1 MFKKRYIKWA
11 FLAFILVYIGAATI
25 PYIPHKEVNETYKTS
40 IQQTAFYADKTGT
53 ERVDYI
59 DDNTD
64 ALLYRLHMIEEAQ
77 NEIILS
83 TFDFNADDAGKD
95 MMAALLHAAQR
106 NVKVKVI
113 VDGISGFLDMR
124 GNSYFKAL
132 ASHENIEVKVYNSIN
147 LLTPWKLQARLH
159 DKYVI
164 VDDKMY
170 VLGGRNTMNLFLG
183 EYMEEKNID
192 RELFVYETQEN
203 KNASIHQLKDYF
215 NSVWNLSDSKQ
226 YTCEKINKK
235 IEESMHQLEER
246 YKKLQK
252 QYPDA
257 YKKWNYEQKTIETD
271 KITLLSNP
279 IEAENKEPYMWY
291 AITQLIKQGNDT
303 TIVTPYIICGK
314 EMYRDLTNLTKQKKK
329 IDIITNDVASGA
341 NPWGCSD
348 YLNQKKKI
356 WNTGVQVYEYMG
368 EHSSHTK
375 ALLIDDEMNL
385 VGSYN
390 MDMRSTYQD
399 TELMLAVDSKE
410 LNKQM
415 RQEVEENKTY
425 SKTMGKDG
433 EYFYGKNYVP
443 KELGIGK
450 KIMYSIF
457 RIITVPIRGF
467 L

>member
-1 MFKKRYIKWA
+1 MFKKKYIKWVL
-11 FLAFILVYIGAATI
+11 FAFILLYIGAATL
-25 PYIPHKEVNETYKTS
+25 PYIPHKEVSESYQKSVQET
-40 IQQTAFYADKTGT
+40 QFYTDGKGT
-53 ERVDYI
+53 ERVAYI
-59 DDNTD
+59 DDNMD
-64 ALLYRLHMIEEAQ
+64 AHLYRLHMIEEAKQ
-77 NEIILS
+77 EIILS

-95 MMAALLHAAQR
+95 MIAALLQAADR
-106 NVKVKVI
+106 KVNIKVI

-132 ASHENIEVKVYNSIN
+132 ASHENVEVKLYNPMN
-147 LLTPWKLQARLH
+147 FLKPWKLQARLH

-170 VLGGRNTMNLFLG
+170 LLGGRNTMNLFLG
-183 EYMEEKNID
+183 DYVEEKNID
-192 RELFVYETQEN
+192 RELFVYETKDN
-203 KNASIHQLKDYF
+203 TNTSIYQLKDYF
-215 NSVWNLSDSKQ
+215 YSVWELDDSKK
-226 YTCEKINKK
+226 YTCENVNKK
-235 IEESMHQLEER
+235 IEKSIHQLEER
-246 YKKLQK
+246 YKQLHDL
-252 QYPDA
+252 YPDA
-257 YKKWNYEQKTIETD
+257 YKKWSYEEKTIETD

-291 AITQLIKQGNDT
+291 AITQLMKQGNHT

-314 EMYRDLTNLTKQKKK
+314 EMYSDLTNLTQKNKK

-375 ALLIDDEMNL
+375 ALLIDDDMSL

-410 LNKQM
+410 LNKRM
-415 RQEVEENKTY
+415 RQEIEENKTY
-425 SKTMGKDG
+425 SKTIGANKEYIYG
-433 EYFYGKNYVP
+433 ENYVP
-443 KELGIGK
+443 KKLGIGK
-450 KIMYSIF
+450 KIMYGIF
-457 RIITVPIRGF
+457 RIITIPVRRF

>member
-1 MFKKRYIKWA
+1 MFKKKYIKWVL
-11 FLAFILVYIGAATI
+11 FAFILLYIGAATL
-25 PYIPHKEVNETYKTS
+25 PYIPHKEVSESYQKSVQET
-40 IQQTAFYADKTGT
+40 QFYTDEKGT
-53 ERVDYI
+53 ERVAYI
-59 DDNTD
+59 DDNMD
-64 ALLYRLHMIEEAQ
+64 ALLYRLHMIEEAKQ
-77 NEIILS
+77 EIILS

-95 MMAALLHAAQR
+95 MIAALLQAADR
-106 NVKVKVI
+106 KVNIKVI

-132 ASHENIEVKVYNSIN
+132 ASHENVEVKLYNPIN
-147 LLTPWKLQARLH
+147 LLKPWKLQARLH

-170 VLGGRNTMNLFLG
+170 LLGGRNTMNLFLG
-183 EYMEEKNID
+183 DYVEEKNID
-192 RELFVYETQEN
+192 RELFVYETKDN
-203 KNASIHQLKDYF
+203 TNTSIYQLKDYF
-215 NSVWNLSDSKQ
+215 YSVWELDDSKK
-226 YTCEKINKK
+226 YTYENVNKK
-235 IEESMHQLEER
+235 IEKSIHQLEER
-246 YKKLQK
+246 YKELHDL
-252 QYPDA
+252 YPDA
-257 YKKWNYEQKTIETD
+257 YKKWSYEEKTIETD

-291 AITQLIKQGNDT
+291 AITQLMKQGNHT

-314 EMYRDLTNLTKQKKK
+314 EMYSDLTNLTQKNKK

-375 ALLIDDEMNL
+375 ALLIDDDMSL

-410 LNKQM
+410 LNKRM
-415 RQEVEENKTY
+415 RQEIEENKTY
-425 SKTMGKDG
+425 SKTIGTNNEYIYG
-433 EYFYGKNYVP
+433 ENYIP
-443 KELGIGK
+443 KKLGIGK
-450 KIMYSIF
+450 KIMYGIF
-457 RIITVPIRGF
+457 RIITIPVRRF

>member
-1 MFKKRYIKWA
+1 MFKKKYIKWVL
-11 FLAFILVYIGAATI
+11 FAFILLYIGAATL
-25 PYIPHKEVNETYKTS
+25 PYIPHKEVSESYQKSVQET
-40 IQQTAFYADKTGT
+40 QFYTDEKGT
-53 ERVDYI
+53 ERVAYI
-59 DDNTD
+59 DDNMD
-64 ALLYRLHMIEEAQ
+64 ALLYRLHMIEEAKQ
-77 NEIILS
+77 EIILS

-95 MMAALLHAAQR
+95 MIAALLQAADR
-106 NVKVKVI
+106 KVNIKVI

-132 ASHENIEVKVYNSIN
+132 ASHENVEVKLYNPMN
-147 LLTPWKLQARLH
+147 LLKPWKLQARLH

-170 VLGGRNTMNLFLG
+170 LLGGRNTMNLFLG
-183 EYMEEKNID
+183 DYVEEKNID
-192 RELFVYETQEN
+192 RELFVYETKDN
-203 KNASIHQLKDYF
+203 TNTSIYQLKDYF
-215 NSVWNLSDSKQ
+215 YSVWELDDSKK
-226 YTCEKINKK
+226 YTCENVNKK
-235 IEESMHQLEER
+235 IEKSIHQLEER
-246 YKKLQK
+246 YKQLHDL
-252 QYPDA
+252 YPDA
-257 YKKWNYEQKTIETD
+257 YKKWSYEEKTIETD

-291 AITQLIKQGNDT
+291 AITQLMKQGNHT

-314 EMYRDLTNLTKQKKK
+314 EMYSDLTNLTQKNKK

-375 ALLIDDEMNL
+375 ALLIDDDMSL

-410 LNKQM
+410 LNKRM
-415 RQEVEENKTY
+415 RQEIEENKTY
-425 SKTMGKDG
+425 SKTIGTNNEYIYG
-433 EYFYGKNYVP
+433 ENYIP
-443 KELGIGK
+443 KKLGIGK
-450 KIMYSIF
+450 KIMYGIF
-457 RIITVPIRGF
+457 RIITIPVRRF

>member
-1 MFKKRYIKWA
+1 MFKKKYIKWVL
-11 FLAFILVYIGAATI
+11 FAFILLYIGAATL
-25 PYIPHKEVNETYKTS
+25 PYIPHKEVSESYQKSVQET
-40 IQQTAFYADKTGT
+40 QFYTDGKGT
-53 ERVDYI
+53 ERVAYI
-59 DDNTD
+59 DDNMD
-64 ALLYRLHMIEEAQ
+64 ALLYRLHMIEEAKQ
-77 NEIILS
+77 EIILS

-95 MMAALLHAAQR
+95 MIAALLQAADR
-106 NVKVKVI
+106 KVNIKVI

-132 ASHENIEVKVYNSIN
+132 ASHENVEVKLYNPMN
-147 LLTPWKLQARLH
+147 LLKPWKLQARLH

-170 VLGGRNTMNLFLG
+170 LLGGRNTMNLFLG
-183 EYMEEKNID
+183 DYVEEKNID
-192 RELFVYETQEN
+192 RELFVYETKDN
-203 KNASIHQLKDYF
+203 TNTSIYQLKDYF
-215 NSVWNLSDSKQ
+215 YSVWELDDSKK
-226 YTCEKINKK
+226 YTCENVNKK
-235 IEESMHQLEER
+235 IEKSIHQLEER
-246 YKKLQK
+246 YKQLHDL
-252 QYPDA
+252 YPDA
-257 YKKWNYEQKTIETD
+257 YKKWSYEEKTIETD

-291 AITQLIKQGNDT
+291 AITQLMKQGNHT

-314 EMYRDLTNLTKQKKK
+314 EMYSDLTNLTQKNKK

-375 ALLIDDEMNL
+375 ALLIDDDMSL

-410 LNKQM
+410 LNKRM
-415 RQEVEENKTY
+415 RQEIEENKTY
-425 SKTMGKDG
+425 SKTIGTNNEYIYG
-433 EYFYGKNYVP
+433 ENYIP
-443 KELGIGK
+443 KKLGIGK
-450 KIMYSIF
+450 KIMYGIF
-457 RIITVPIRGF
+457 RIITIPVRRF

>member
-1 MFKKRYIKWA
+1 MFKKKYIKWVL
-11 FLAFILVYIGAATI
+11 FAFILLYIGAATL
-25 PYIPHKEVNETYKTS
+25 PYIPHKEVSESYQKSVQET
-40 IQQTAFYADKTGT
+40 QFYTDGKGT
-53 ERVDYI
+53 ERVAYI
-59 DDNTD
+59 DDNMD
-64 ALLYRLHMIEEAQ
+64 ALLYRLHMIEEAKQ
-77 NEIILS
+77 EIILS

-95 MMAALLHAAQR
+95 MIAALLQAADR
-106 NVKVKVI
+106 KVNIKVI

-132 ASHENIEVKVYNSIN
+132 ASHENVEVKLYNPIN
-147 LLTPWKLQARLH
+147 LLKPWKLQARLH

-170 VLGGRNTMNLFLG
+170 LLGGRNTMNLFLG
-183 EYMEEKNID
+183 DYVEEKNID
-192 RELFVYETQEN
+192 RELFVYETKDN
-203 KNASIHQLKDYF
+203 TNTSIYQLKDYF
-215 NSVWNLSDSKQ
+215 YSVWELDDSKK
-226 YTCEKINKK
+226 YTYENVNKK
-235 IEESMHQLEER
+235 IEKSIHQLEER
-246 YKKLQK
+246 YKELHDL
-252 QYPDA
+252 YPDA
-257 YKKWNYEQKTIETD
+257 YKKWSYEEKTIETD

-291 AITQLIKQGNDT
+291 AITQLMKQGNHT

-314 EMYRDLTNLTKQKKK
+314 EMYSDLTNLTQKNKK

-375 ALLIDDEMNL
+375 ALLIDDDMSL

-410 LNKQM
+410 LNKRM
-415 RQEVEENKTY
+415 RQEIEENKTY
-425 SKTMGKDG
+425 SKTIGTNKEYIYG
-433 EYFYGKNYVP
+433 ENYVP

-450 KIMYSIF
+450 KIMYGIF
-457 RIITVPIRGF
+457 RMITIPVRRF

>member
-1 MFKKRYIKWA
+1 MFKKKYIKWVL
-11 FLAFILVYIGAATI
+11 FAFILLYIGAATL
-25 PYIPHKEVNETYKTS
+25 PYIPHKEVSESYQKSVQET
-40 IQQTAFYADKTGT
+40 QFYTDGKGT
-53 ERVDYI
+53 ERVAYI
-59 DDNTD
+59 DDNMD
-64 ALLYRLHMIEEAQ
+64 ALLYRLHMIEEAKQ
-77 NEIILS
+77 EIILS

-95 MMAALLHAAQR
+95 MIAALLQAADR
-106 NVKVKVI
+106 KVNIKVI

-132 ASHENIEVKVYNSIN
+132 ASHENVEVKLYNPIN
-147 LLTPWKLQARLH
+147 LLKPWKLQARLH

-170 VLGGRNTMNLFLG
+170 LLGGRNTMNLFLG
-183 EYMEEKNID
+183 DYVEEKNID
-192 RELFVYETQEN
+192 RELFVYETKDN
-203 KNASIHQLKDYF
+203 TNTSIYQLKDYF
-215 NSVWNLSDSKQ
+215 YSVWELDDSKK
-226 YTCEKINKK
+226 YTYENVNKK
-235 IEESMHQLEER
+235 IEKSIHQLEER
-246 YKKLQK
+246 YKELHDL
-252 QYPDA
+252 YPDA
-257 YKKWNYEQKTIETD
+257 YKKWSYEEKTIETD

-291 AITQLIKQGNDT
+291 AITQLMKQGNHT

-314 EMYRDLTNLTKQKKK
+314 EMYSDLTNLTQKNKK

-356 WNTGVQVYEYMG
+356 WNTGVQVYEYMS

-375 ALLIDDEMNL
+375 ALLIDDDMSL

-410 LNKQM
+410 LNKRM
-415 RQEVEENKTY
+415 RQEIEENKTY
-425 SKTMGKDG
+425 SKTIGTNKEYIYG
-433 EYFYGKNYVP
+433 ENYVP

-450 KIMYSIF
+450 KIMYGIF
-457 RIITVPIRGF
+457 RMITIPVRRF

>member
-1 MFKKRYIKWA
+1 M
-11 FLAFILVYIGAATI
+11 LAFILVYIGAATI

-124 GNSYFKAL
+124 GNSFFKAL

-226 YTCEKINKK
+226 YTCEKI
-235 IEESMHQLEER
+235 
-246 YKKLQK
+246 
-252 QYPDA
+252 
-257 YKKWNYEQKTIETD
+257 
-271 KITLLSNP
+271 
-279 IEAENKEPYMWY
+279 
-291 AITQLIKQGNDT
+291 IK
-303 TIVTPYIICGK
+303 
-314 EMYRDLTNLTKQKKK
+314 R
-329 IDIITNDVASGA
+329 
-341 NPWGCSD
+341 
-348 YLNQKKKI
+348 
-356 WNTGVQVYEYMG
+356 
-368 EHSSHTK
+368 
-375 ALLIDDEMNL
+375 
-385 VGSYN
+385 
-390 MDMRSTYQD
+390 
-399 TELMLAVDSKE
+399 
-410 LNKQM
+410 
-415 RQEVEENKTY
+415 
-425 SKTMGKDG
+425 
-433 EYFYGKNYVP
+433 
-443 KELGIGK
+443 
-450 KIMYSIF
+450 
-457 RIITVPIRGF
+457 
-467 L
+467 